1 MMDLKKLAEE
11 KNFSVVEIGIEVLR
25 QLGYTVKIS
34 GVGYSSLYIQ
44 VISPEG
50 ELLYEEAIGE

>member
-1 MMDLKKLAEE
+1 MDLEKLIKE
-11 KNFSVVEIGIEVLR
+11 KNFSVVEIGAEVLR

-34 GVGYSSLYIQ
+34 SFGYNSLYIR
-44 VISPEG
+44 VINPNG

>member
-11 KNFSVVEIGIEVLR
+11 KNFSVVEIGAEVLR

-34 GVGYSSLYIQ
+34 GVGYNSLYIQ
-44 VISPEG
+44 VFSSNG
-50 ELLYEEAIGE
+50 ELLYEEVIGA

>member
-11 KNFSVVEIGIEVLR
+11 KNFSVVEIGAEVLR

-34 GVGYSSLYIQ
+34 GIGYNSLYIQ
-44 VISPEG
+44 VFSSNG
-50 ELLYEEAIGE
+50 ELIYEEVIGA

>member
-11 KNFSVVEIGIEVLR
+11 KNFSVIEIGAEVLR

-34 GVGYSSLYIQ
+34 GVGYNSLYIQ
-44 VISPEG
+44 VFSSNG